1 MNSLHPDLRPDRLH
15 SPDAYDHRV
24 LGTKLDLFHQQEEGP
39 GMVFWHPRGWALYR
53 VIEDYIRRRMRE
65 AGFAEIRTPQ
75 LLSYSLWEAS
85 GHADKFANEM
95 YRLSSGNRP
104 FALKPMSCPGHV
116 QVFNKGLRSVHDL
129 PLRYCEF
136 GACHRDEPS
145 GALQGL
151 MRTRSFTQDDAHI
164 FCTEEQVEEEV
175 QRFCEL
181 LRGIYGDFGFGAPLV
196 FFSTRPAKRAGDDAT
211 WDRAEA
217 ALAFA
222 ARRAGLDFA
231 IRNGEGAFYGPKL
244 EFHLRDSHGR
254 SWQCGTVQLD
264 FVLPERLGADYVG
277 SDSQR
282 HRPVLIHHAVLGSL
296 ERFIGMLLEHHR
308 GVLPLWLAPEQ
319 LVLASIGPEQAS
331 YVRKAAAVLGREGY
345 RVAVDDRRERL
356 SRKIAEAHEQGVP
369 LVAVAGEREMER
381 GSLSVRSRNGRQEE
395 ISLGDLGR
403 RFHSEAFR

>member
-1 MNSLHPDLRPDRLH
+1 MNSL
-15 SPDAYDHRV
+15 SPRSNSEIDAYDHRV
-24 LGTKLDLFHQQEEGP
+24 LGTRLDLFHQQDEGP
-39 GMVFWHPRGWALYR
+39 GMVFWHPRGFALYR

-65 AGFAEIRTPQ
+65 VGFAEIRTPQ

-95 YRLSSGNRP
+95 YRLNSGSRP

-116 QVFNKGLRSVHDL
+116 QVYSKTLRSVHDL

-164 FCTEEQVEEEV
+164 FCTEEQVEGEV

-181 LRGIYGDFGFGAPLV
+181 LRGIYSDFGFGAPLV
-196 FFSTRPAKRAGDDAT
+196 FFSTRPARRAGDDAT

-217 ALAFA
+217 GLAMA

-264 FVLPERLGADYVG
+264 FVLPERLGADYVA
-277 SDSQR
+277 SDGTKK
-282 HRPVLIHHAVLGSL
+282 RPVLIHHAVLGSL
-296 ERFIGMLLEHHR
+296 ERFIAMLLEHHK
-308 GVLPLWLAPEQ
+308 GALPLWLAPEQ
-319 LVLASIGPEQAS
+319 VVVASVTEAQAG
-331 YVRKAAAVLGREGY
+331 YARKAVGMLGREGY
-345 RVAVDDRRERL
+345 RVRADDRNERIG
-356 SRKIAEAHEQGVP
+356 RKVAEAHEQGVP
-369 LVAVAGEREMER
+369 LLGIAGPREMER
-381 GSLSVRSRNGRQEE
+381 GTLTLRHRDGKQEE
-395 ISLGDLGR
+395 LSLHDVAR
-403 RFHSEAFR
+403 RFRDAAFR